1 MEGLGGV
8 ERLSPEWL
16 LVSMADVR
24 IGSGICKGLSRV
36 IQGEVGSQK
45 LLLRIL
51 RINSNCHIA
60 GNRLIILVLAR
71 ILYAEQERVVHDV
84 EVAEEDSVYL

>member
-16 LVSMADVR
+16 LVSMAEVSR
-24 IGSGICKGLSRV
+24 IGSGICLSRV

-60 GNRLIILVLAR
+60 RNGLIILVLAR
-71 ILYAEQERVVHDV
+71 ILYA
-84 EVAEEDSVYL
+84 